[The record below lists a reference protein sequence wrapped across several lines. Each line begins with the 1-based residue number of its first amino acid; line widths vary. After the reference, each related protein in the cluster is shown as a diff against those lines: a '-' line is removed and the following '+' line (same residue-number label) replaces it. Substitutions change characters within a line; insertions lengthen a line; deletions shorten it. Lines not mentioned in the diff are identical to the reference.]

1 MFGESHLQQP
11 AEVPL
16 LKGALML
23 ASFCRT
29 WRVLRSCRN
38 YIPDVPDNFLNLSP
52 PPALPGTMFGAS
64 ICNNLLGSPL
74 PCMDSPDIHQA
85 FYGEAFNDFNL
96 GNFNDIAD
104 SSFSFGCFNN

>member
-1 MFGESHLQQP
+1 MQQRCLDAGSFLQDMAC
-11 AEVPL
+11 AEKLPD
-16 LKGALML
+16 
-23 ASFCRT
+23 
-29 WRVLRSCRN
+29 

-52 PPALPGTMFGAS
+52 PPALPGMMFGGS